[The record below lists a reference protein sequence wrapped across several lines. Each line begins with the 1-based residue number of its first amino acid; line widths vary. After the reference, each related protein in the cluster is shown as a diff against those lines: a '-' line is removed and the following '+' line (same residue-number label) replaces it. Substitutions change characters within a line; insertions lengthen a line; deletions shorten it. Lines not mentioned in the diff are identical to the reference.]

1 MTYKMPYE
9 IREALTTAIKN
20 NFASIL
26 FFFVCI
32 AIAVFMLF
40 SSQKK
45 NKNDGEEKIHIE
57 EIERVDL

>member
-1 MTYKMPYE
+1 MTFKMPYE
-9 IREALTTAIKN
+9 IREALIIAIKN

-45 NKNDGEEKIHIE
+45 NKNDGEEKIQIE
-57 EIERVDL
+57 EIERVEL